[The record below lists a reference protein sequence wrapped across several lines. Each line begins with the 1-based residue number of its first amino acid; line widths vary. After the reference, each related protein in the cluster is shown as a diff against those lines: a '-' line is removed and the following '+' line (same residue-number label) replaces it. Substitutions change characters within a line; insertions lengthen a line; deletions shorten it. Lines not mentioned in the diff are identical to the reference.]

1 MSDQDRPGLPDDEPV
16 IGGGAQPPPPPPPA
30 DRPAAPPP
38 GDSGGDEPIGSAPL
52 PRAPRTPVDPWE
64 SRRLRRDPY
73 ELRSFSGDGPR
84 AGYYG
89 ATRRSAG
96 RTVAF
101 YLFGLAALAIGG
113 ILIFLLFRV
122 LNDDELP
129 PPPVEAPEVEPKA
142 SIESP
147 VPGERITVNE
157 DRAVIVRVVSGEN
170 VVRFELLV
178 SGIFEDRQFSGRVTG
193 ENTYA
198 AVLTV
203 RLEAAGGYEL
213 VVRAYTVSGE
223 VIETDP
229 VRVIA
234 VPPVTGTP
242 EVVTIATIVATGSLH
257 TGPGQEHNQAGTLER
272 GDVVTV
278 TCQAAGG
285 QWLEIERGDGLY
297 VRRSAVGITDAEV
310 DQLDDCG
317 AVPPPRETPTPP
329 PDAEDTS
336 TPTTTATSTPVVP
349 ANAPDFIPL
358 NAELIEG
365 GAVLRITLRNVST
378 NPFAGSIVVR
388 VEGVSATQSEKVG
401 DVSMEPNGTDAINF
415 DIDPP
420 LTEQSKVTVTIDPG
434 DVIVESQEDNNVAE
448 FILVEPP
455 PRTILSL
462 VTGTTGGILSV
473 TIKNEGGPLP
483 PSDALLVVSVPGQKL
498 EWEITPLVL
507 AEDESITIDGIS
519 APQTGEI
526 ITITLSIDDIDV
538 ATTTVLNPNLVEG
551 TPEPETGSEP
561 ETETETQPEP
571 GTEPEPDDQP
581 EATPEADEPA
591 PPDEPEPPVEPE
603 DE

>member
-16 IGGGAQPPPPPPPA
+16 IGGGAQPPLPPPPA

-38 GDSGGDEPIGSAPL
+38 WDSGGDEPIGSAPL

-73 ELRSFSGDGPR
+73 DLRSFSGDGPR

-122 LNDDELP
+122 LNDDGD
-129 PPPVEAPEVEPKA
+129 EVEPTPTPVSVTARA

-147 VPGERITVNE
+147 VPGERIPVNE

-178 SGIFEDRQFSGRVTG
+178 SGIFEDQQFSGRVTG
-193 ENTYA
+193 EDTYA
-198 AVLTV
+198 AVLTA
-203 RLEAAGGYEL
+203 RFEAAGGYEL

-223 VIETDP
+223 TIETDP

-234 VPPVTGTP
+234 VPAVTGTP
-242 EVVTIATIVATGSLH
+242 DVVTTATIVANASLR
-257 TGPGQEHNQAGTLER
+257 TGPGQDYNQAGTLER

-278 TCQAAGG
+278 TCITGDRL
-285 QWLEIERGDGLY
+285 WLQIERGDGLY
-297 VRRSAVGITDAEV
+297 VRRSAVDTAV
-310 DQLDDCG
+310 DLDGLDVCA
-317 AVPPPRETPTPP
+317 AVEPPRETPTPP
-329 PDAEDTS
+329 PDVEDTP
-336 TPTTTATSTPVVP
+336 TPTPEGTEPTPP
-349 ANAPDFIPL
+349 PNAPDFIPL

-365 GAVLRITLRNVST
+365 GAVLRITLINVST

-388 VEGVSATQSEKVG
+388 VEGVSATQSEKVA

-434 DVIVESQEDNNVAE
+434 DAITESQEDNNVAE

-455 PRTILSL
+455 DKPILSL
-462 VTGTTGGILSV
+462 VTGITGGILSV
-473 TIKNEGGPLP
+473 TIRNEGGPLP
-483 PSDALLVVSVPGQKL
+483 PSDALLVVRVPGQKL
-498 EWEITPLVL
+498 EWEISPLVL

-519 APQTGEI
+519 APQTGEL

-538 ATTTVLNPNLVEG
+538 ATTTVPNPNLGEG
-551 TPEPETGSEP
+551 TPDDAGQPETETGTEP
-561 ETETETQPEP
+561 ETEPET
-571 GTEPEPDDQP
+571 DDQP
-581 EATPEADEPA
+581 EATPEADEPV

>member
-178 SGIFEDRQFSGRVTG
+178 SGIFKDQQFSGRVTG

-297 VRRSAVGITDAEV
+297 VRRSAVDPAV
-310 DQLDDCG
+310 DLDGLDVCA
-317 AVPPPRETPTPP
+317 AVEPPRETPTPP
-329 PDAEDTS
+329 PDVEDTP
-336 TPTTTATSTPVVP
+336 TPTPEGTEPTPP
-349 ANAPDFIPL
+349 PNAPDFIPL

-365 GAVLRITLRNVST
+365 GAVLRITLINVST

-388 VEGVSATQSEKVG
+388 VEGVSATQSEKVA

-434 DVIVESQEDNNVAE
+434 DAITESQEDNNVAE

-455 PRTILSL
+455 DKPILSL
-462 VTGTTGGILSV
+462 VTGITGGILSV
-473 TIKNEGGPLP
+473 TIRNEGGPLP
-483 PSDALLVVSVPGQKL
+483 PAMRSS
-498 EWEITPLVL
+498 
-507 AEDESITIDGIS
+507 S
-519 APQTGEI
+519 
-526 ITITLSIDDIDV
+526 
-538 ATTTVLNPNLVEG
+538 
-551 TPEPETGSEP
+551 
-561 ETETETQPEP
+561 
-571 GTEPEPDDQP
+571 
-581 EATPEADEPA
+581 
-591 PPDEPEPPVEPE
+591 
-603 DE
+603 